1 MFQPKV
7 LTVAVVSLMLAS
19 CASTQSD
26 NRHNV
31 PVSKFAGPAQIAT
44 AEPDDITTTDAAS
57 NKPLYSSLEV
67 FRPFSAKP
75 VSRTD
80 LAARFSDKEMV
91 SFSAEQMALKDLL
104 HAVLN
109 ELLGVNYVL
118 ASDVNGLDQP
128 VTLNI
133 GNQVSKRRAFQLLYE
148 LLQQKGIIVN
158 ENEDVLYIHPFVE
171 GGANTLVGFGREPV
185 KVPQSVG
192 NILQIVPLRFGN
204 NAAIERTIR
213 EFTPVKVDADLSNNS
228 LFISGNRQDIMRALD
243 LVNLLDVPQNRG
255 RNLAMLKLTFLTP
268 EEFAKQVSELLGAEG
283 IRQVVVGNGNGSLLL
298 MPIPH
303 IGAVVAFSAEKS
315 LLERVRFWAQQL
327 DIPSEGPEK
336 RYYIYNPRYARASD
350 LGESLSALI
359 APGSGR
365 AGNQSRDTASA
376 LAGNANT
383 QSAGRGSS
391 ASGSSTDKSSKGATS
406 VQGEN
411 ISLTIDER
419 SNSLVFYTTGTEY
432 QSLLPMIRR
441 LDIMPKQVLLE
452 ATIAEVTLTKEFAM
466 GVEFAIQ
473 NGSFG
478 YGTTGAFGVAGITGL
493 SLNYLKNGTQV
504 QAKLRDSNSL
514 VNVLSNPSIVVRDGV
529 SASIS
534 VGNDIPTVSS
544 STSDPLLGDR
554 QTTTVSYRKTGLE
567 FTVTPTINAQGLV
580 VMEIEQRLSRTVD
593 GSTIEGAP
601 AIFERSIQTEVIAES
616 GQTIMLGGLI
626 SEDSSKNNSKV
637 PGFADIPLIGNLFKL
652 TKDKTE
658 KTELIL
664 LITPRVIDSADQWH
678 YINQQVRQGF
688 DNLSLSF

>member
-1 MFQPKV
+1 MFQPKL

-26 NRHNV
+26 RRHTV
-31 PVSKFAGPAQIAT
+31 PVSKFAGAAQIAT
-44 AEPDDITTTDAAS
+44 NEPDNIATAESPA
-57 NKPLYSSLEV
+57 KQPLYSNLEV
-67 FRPFSAKP
+67 YRPFSAQP

-91 SFSAEQMALKDLL
+91 SFSAEQMPLKDLL

-158 ENEDVLYIHPFVE
+158 ENEAVLYIHPLVE

-204 NAAIERTIR
+204 NSAVERTIR

-228 LFISGNRQDIMRALD
+228 LFISGNRQDILRALD
-243 LVNLLDVPQNRG
+243 LINLLDVPLNRG
-255 RNLAMLKLTFLTP
+255 RNLAMFKLTFLTP
-268 EEFAKQVSELLGAEG
+268 EEFAKQVRDLLGAEG
-283 IRQVVVGNGNGSLLL
+283 IRQVMVGEGNGTLQL
-298 MPIPH
+298 MPIEH

-336 RYYIYNPRYARASD
+336 RYFIYNPRYARASD
-350 LGESLSALI
+350 LGQSISSLI
-359 APGSGR
+359 APGSSR

-376 LAGNANT
+376 VSGNNS
-383 QSAGRGSS
+383 QSSNSASSSARGSNNT
-391 ASGSSTDKSSKGATS
+391 ASKAPTS

-452 ATIAEVTLTKEFAM
+452 ATIAEVTLTDEFAM

-534 VGNDIPTVSS
+534 VGNDIPTISS

-554 QTTTVSYRKTGLE
+554 QTTTVTYRKTGLE

-580 VMEIEQRLSRTVD
+580 VMEIQQRLSRTVD
-593 GSTIEGAP
+593 GSTIEGSP

-626 SEDSSKNNSKV
+626 SEDSTKNNSKV
-637 PGFADIPLIGNLFKL
+637 PGFGDIPLIGNLFKS
-652 TKDKTE
+652 TTDKKE